1 MTRDDYSKIYRSM
14 PLIIAALATIS
25 FASLTPTF
33 AQMSNNSTSSS
44 ISSSS
49 SSPSMMMLNLGTPL
63 FVEHNKPTN
72 MTVVNQTTIKATFQ
86 GNGTF
91 MLPTGNVSTIDS
103 GQATIYI
110 MHGFARAN
118 GQVWLKTADGKENA
132 TVTFTE
138 YMPDNSTI
146 GIGTAF
152 VQTNSTAGQQ
162 QLAAVNNV
170 MGVFRDITEPQM
182 SSGPATGST
191 VTFWQWK

>member
-1 MTRDDYSKIYRSM
+1 MTRDNYSKIYRSM

-33 AQMSNNSTSSS
+33 AQMSNNSSSS
-44 ISSSS
+44 VSSSS
-49 SSPSMMMLNLGTPL
+49 SSLSMTMLNLGTPL

-72 MTVVNQTTIKATFQ
+72 MTAVNQTTIKATFQ

-118 GQVWLKTADGKENA
+118 GKVWLKTTDGKENA

-152 VQTNSTAGQQ
+152 VQTNSSAGQQ
-162 QLAAVNNV
+162 LAVVNNV
-170 MGVFRDITEPQM
+170 IGVFRDITEPQM

>member
-1 MTRDDYSKIYRSM
+1 M

-33 AQMSNNSTSSS
+33 AQMSNNSTST
-44 ISSSS
+44 SSSVS
-49 SSPSMMMLNLGTPL
+49 SNSPSMTMLNLGTPL

-72 MTVVNQTTIKATFQ
+72 MTEVNQTTIKATFE

-103 GQATIYI
+103 GQATIYL
-110 MHGFARAN
+110 MHGFAKAN
-118 GQVWLKTADGKENA
+118 GQVWLKTVDGKENA

-138 YMPDNSTI
+138 YMTDNSAI
-146 GIGTAF
+146 GIGTAL
-152 VQTNSTAGQQ
+152 VQTHSTTGQ
-162 QLAAVNNV
+162 QLASVNNV
-170 MGVFRDITEPQM
+170 MGVFRDVTEPQM
-182 SSGPATGST
+182 SSGPSSGST